1 MRRLED
7 TTVETDVIKG
17 STIFITGGAGF
28 VGSYLVEELLPH
40 HPGRI
45 IIVDNLFR
53 GSLRNMDSF
62 ISDPRVEFI
71 EGDIRD
77 RDLMETSMERSDY
90 CFHLAALRIN
100 ACAADPAQGFEV
112 MADATFRL
120 IEIARKCS
128 IKKFIYS
135 SSASVYGLAQNFP
148 TPETDNPYDNKTF
161 YGAAK
166 LFGEQMLRSYAFM
179 YGFPYVA
186 LRYFNVYGPRMD
198 TDGKYTE
205 VMIKWLDCI
214 RSGNAP
220 LIYGDGSTT
229 MDFVYVRD
237 IARANVRALLAD
249 VTDEA
254 FNIGCGRETSL
265 MELLGLLLKVNG
277 SELIPEY
284 REENTVNP
292 VSRRL
297 ADISRSRDLLRFEPL
312 TPLEEGLKELS
323 DWYFAMKTGN
333 GER

>member
-1 MRRLED
+1 MEKD
-7 TTVETDVIKG
+7 IITG
-17 STIFITGGAGF
+17 STIFMTGGAGF

-40 HPGRI
+40 NPERI

-53 GSLRNMDSF
+53 GSLKNMESF
-62 ISDPRVEFI
+62 IDDPRVEFI
-71 EGDIRD
+71 AGDIRD
-77 RDLMETSMERSDY
+77 SALMETSMERSDY

-100 ACAADPAQGFEV
+100 ACAADPVHGFEV

-120 IEIARKCS
+120 IDLARKRS

-148 TPETDNPYDNKTF
+148 TPETDNPYDNRTF
-161 YGAAK
+161 YGGAK
-166 LFGEQMLRSYAFM
+166 LFGEQVLRSYAFM
-179 YGFPYVA
+179 YGLRYVA

-205 VMIKWLDCI
+205 VMIKWLDCV
-214 RSGNAP
+214 RSGTAP

-249 VTDEA
+249 VTDEV
-254 FNIGCGRETSL
+254 FNIGCSRETSL
-265 MELLGLLLKVNG
+265 KELLDLLLKVNN
-277 SELIPEY
+277 STLVPEH
-284 REENTVNP
+284 RAENTVNP

-297 ADISRSRDLLRFEPL
+297 ADISRARDLLGFEPQVS
-312 TPLEEGLKELS
+312 LEDGLRELS
-323 DWYFAMKTGN
+323 RWYFALKKGN
-333 GER
+333 GDK